1 MDVRATDGRFVVG
14 VTETRTGST
23 VGIDFSANG
32 SASAGDVSFGRLD
45 LVADADFE
53 MRVTASDEPPTD
65 GTGLTVDGV
74 SPLAYLNV
82 SHLALADED
91 VSNVTF
97 RFAVSRETL
106 DARGI
111 APEEVVL
118 YRNHDGPW
126 TALETH
132 LVDTTDS
139 SYVFEAKSPGLSVF
153 AVGAPDRETTSPG
166 TTTTTPATTEEGTTT
181 TDEPSAT
188 TSISA
193 TTSSAPTADGT
204 TVSPATGGDSDGGI
218 SPFVIAGMLFVLLLL
233 AGLLYRRSVRER

>member
-1 MDVRATDGRFVVG
+1 M
-14 VTETRTGST
+14 
-23 VGIDFSANG
+23 
-32 SASAGDVSFGRLD
+32 SFGRLD

-53 MRVTASDEPPTD
+53 IRVTASDESPTD

-82 SHLALADED
+82 SHPALADED
-91 VSNVTF
+91 VLNVTF
-97 RFAVSRETL
+97 RFAVSQETL

-153 AVGAPDRETTSPG
+153 AVGAPDRETASPG